1 VVVGIVVVVVIVV
14 EVIVVEVIVVVGAMV
29 EFVRSL
35 GSDVVADPSEEHA
48 PAHRRRHTPAMRLR
62 TTSTPPRESSH
73 AHIEK

>member
-1 VVVGIVVVVVIVV
+1 MVVVGIVVVV
-14 EVIVVEVIVVVGAMV
+14 VIVVEVIVVVGAMV

-62 TTSTPPRESSH
+62 TTSAPPPESSH
-73 AHIEK
+73 PHIEK